1 MVVGFRING
10 SKKKIWVWKIFI
22 VNDWKWYKNIFQDNI
37 ETTFSHDNSKYKI
50 KKFVQNV
57 KFLMRV
63 TFN

>member
-1 MVVGFRING
+1 MVP
-10 SKKKIWVWKIFI
+10 KKKIWVWKIFI